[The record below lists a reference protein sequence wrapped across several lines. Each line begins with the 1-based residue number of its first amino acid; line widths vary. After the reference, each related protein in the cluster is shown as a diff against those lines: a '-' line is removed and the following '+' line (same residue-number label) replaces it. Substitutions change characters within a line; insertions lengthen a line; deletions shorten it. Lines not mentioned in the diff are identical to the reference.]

1 MCNHEEDFVGIA
13 KCKSKCT
20 NKLGFMDKFVLGII
34 AITLTLG
41 VILMGVCVYGLIQ
54 SL

>member
-13 KCKSKCT
+13 KYKHKYT
-20 NKLGFMDKFVLGII
+20 LMDKYVLGII

-41 VILMGVCVYGLIQ
+41 VILMGVFVYQIIL